1 MDRLIFV
8 FVFCFL
14 VSCKTSTHE
23 EYRSFKNDIWHA
35 DSVVVFE
42 YNINDTTKLYNIDL
56 NIRYTIN
63 YKYQNLFLFLT
74 GSLNDTLDI
83 KLKEKDGTPLGKGL
97 TDIREITVNIAE
109 NKKYATR
116 GRHDLNI
123 EQAMR
128 YGNEESILQ
137 LYDIKDIGLIIVE
150 NE

>member
-1 MDRLIFV
+1 M
-8 FVFCFL
+8 
-14 VSCKTSTHE
+14 
-23 EYRSFKNDIWHA
+23 
-35 DSVVVFE
+35 
-42 YNINDTTKLYNIDL
+42 
-56 NIRYTIN
+56 
-63 YKYQNLFLFLT
+63 
-74 GSLNDTLDI
+74 
-83 KLKEKDGTPLGKGL
+83 GKGL

-128 YGNEESILQ
+128 YGDEESILQ

>member
-74 GSLNDTLDI
+74 GSLKDTLDI

-128 YGNEESILQ
+128 YGDEESILQ